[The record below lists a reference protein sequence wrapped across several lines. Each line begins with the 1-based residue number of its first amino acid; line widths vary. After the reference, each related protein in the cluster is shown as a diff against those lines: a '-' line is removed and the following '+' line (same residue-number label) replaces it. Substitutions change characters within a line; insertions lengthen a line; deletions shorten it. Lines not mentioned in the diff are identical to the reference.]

1 MLTFEDTLF
10 PMCNQKNNFGG
21 IILSTHHELLEKSKK
36 HLWLPFTQ
44 MKDYDKDPLI
54 IESGK
59 GIMLKDTEGKTY
71 YDGFSSVWLNVFG
84 HQKEELNAAI
94 RNQLEKIAHSTL
106 LGMTNRPATELA
118 ERLID
123 ITPEGLTRVFYSDSG
138 ATSVEI
144 ALKMA
149 YQYWKNKNIEGKDKF
164 ITMKNGYHG
173 DTIGAVSVGA
183 VDTFHRMYEKLMF
196 ESIHVPY
203 PYVYRHPSGDSKTCK
218 DTCLQALKETL
229 EKHHT
234 EVAALTIEAMMQG
247 AAGMILM
254 PDGFLSEV
262 RKLCTEY
269 DVLLIVDEVATGFGR
284 TGEMFAC
291 DHEGVVPDIMTV
303 GKGLTGGYLPVAAT
317 ISTEKI
323 YEAFYD
329 DYTNMKTLFHGHS
342 YTGNQLGCA
351 VALANLDLF
360 EKEDIIANV
369 QEKSLLIES
378 ELESLRQLKH
388 VGDIRQLGFMVG
400 IELVKDKTTK
410 EPFPWED
417 RMGYK
422 VSLEMRQ
429 RGMITRPL
437 GDNIIFMPPLSS
449 TEQDIKEMVRIMKE
463 AIQHVTTNTKSSVAS
478 IQ

>member
-1 MLTFEDTLF
+1 M
-10 PMCNQKNNFGG
+10 
-21 IILSTHHELLEKSKK
+21 
-36 HLWLPFTQ
+36 
-44 MKDYDKDPLI
+44 
-54 IESGK
+54 
-59 GIMLKDTEGKTY
+59 
-71 YDGFSSVWLNVFG
+71 
-84 HQKEELNAAI
+84 
-94 RNQLEKIAHSTL
+94 
-106 LGMTNRPATELA
+106 
-118 ERLID
+118 
-123 ITPEGLTRVFYSDSG
+123 
-138 ATSVEI
+138 
-144 ALKMA
+144 
-149 YQYWKNKNIEGKDKF
+149 
-164 ITMKNGYHG
+164 
-173 DTIGAVSVGA
+173 
-183 VDTFHRMYEKLMF
+183 
-196 ESIHVPY
+196 
-203 PYVYRHPSGDSKTCK
+203 
-218 DTCLQALKETL
+218 
-229 EKHHT
+229 
-234 EVAALTIEAMMQG
+234 
-247 AAGMILM
+247 
-254 PDGFLSEV
+254 
-262 RKLCTEY
+262 
-269 DVLLIVDEVATGFGR
+269 DEVATGFGR